1 MIEIKDVYKKF
12 GSKAVI
18 DGLTTNVQTGKTT
31 VFIGPSGCGK
41 STILKII
48 LGIVEPD
55 SGEIFVNNEDIF
67 KYDSKKLDDF
77 RSKIG
82 MVFQSAALFDSLKIW
97 ENVGFALLER
107 EGMKR
112 DAVREIAIEK
122 LKIVGLAGSEDLY
135 PSELS
140 GGMQKRAAIA
150 RAIAQNP
157 DMIFYDEPTTG
168 LDPIT
173 STIIEKL
180 IKKLQIEIGVT
191 SIIVTHQHSTIFNT
205 ADIITMFHKGK
216 AYWQGTVD
224 EIRQE
229 QDPLV
234 KNFIEG
240 NVSE

>member
-1 MIEIKDVYKKF
+1 MIIIKDVYKKF
-12 GSKAVI
+12 GSKTVL
-18 DGLTTNVQTGKTT
+18 DGLTINVEEGKTT

-48 LGIVEPD
+48 LGIVSAD
-55 SGEIFVNNEDIF
+55 SGEVIINDENIFA
-67 KYDSKKLDDF
+67 YDTKKLDQL

-112 DAVREIAIEK
+112 EEVREIAIEK
-122 LKIVGLAGSEDLY
+122 LKIVGLGGSEDLY

-157 DMIFYDEPTTG
+157 KIIFYDEPTTG

-173 STIIEKL
+173 STIIEEL
-180 IKKLQIEIGVT
+180 MKKLQVETGTT

-205 ADIITMFHKGK
+205 ADIITMFQKGK
-216 AYWQGTVD
+216 AYWYGTVE
-224 EIRQE
+224 EIKKE
-229 QDPLV
+229 EDPIV

-240 NVSE
+240 KVG

>member
-1 MIEIKDVYKKF
+1 MIIINDVHKKF
-12 GSKAVI
+12 GKKTVL
-18 DGLTTNVQTGKTT
+18 DGLTTNVETGKTT

-48 LGIVEPD
+48 LGIVSSD
-55 SGEIFVNNEDIF
+55 SGEVLINDENIFS
-67 KYDSKKLDDF
+67 YSSKKLDQF

-82 MVFQSAALFDSLKIW
+82 MVFQSAALFDSLSIW

-107 EGMKR
+107 DGRKR
-112 DAVREIAIEK
+112 EEVREIAIEK
-122 LKIVGLAGSEDLY
+122 LKIVGLGGSEDLY

-157 DMIFYDEPTTG
+157 EIIFYDEPTTG

-173 STIIEKL
+173 STIIEEL
-180 IKKLQIEIGVT
+180 MKKLQVETGLT

-205 ADIITMFHKGK
+205 ADIITMFQKGK
-216 AYWQGTVD
+216 AYWSGTVE
-224 EIRQE
+224 EIRHE
-229 QDPLV
+229 QDPIV

-240 NVSE
+240 KVG

>member
-12 GSKAVI
+12 GKKAVLNGVTANI
-18 DGLTTNVQTGKTT
+18 VDGKTT

-48 LGIVEPD
+48 LRLLEPD
-55 SGEIFVNNEDIF
+55 SGEIIIDGENIL
-67 KYDSKKLDDF
+67 KYNAVKMDLF
-77 RSKIG
+77 RST

-107 EGMKR
+107 EYRNK
-112 DAVREIAIEK
+112 DEVRKIAIEK
-122 LKIVGLAGSEDLY
+122 LKIVGLEGSEDLY

-150 RAIAQNP
+150 RAIAQDP
-157 DMIFYDEPTTG
+157 KILFYDEPTTG

-173 STIIEKL
+173 STVIEKL
-180 IKKLQIEIGVT
+180 MKSLQVDMGIT
-191 SIIVTHQHSTIFNT
+191 SVIVTHQHSTIFNC
-205 ADIITMFHKGK
+205 ADIITMFHKGRIHVS
-216 AYWQGTVD
+216 ATPEEILATED
-224 EIRQE
+224 E
-229 QDPLV
+229 LV

-240 NVSE
+240 KMD

>member
-1 MIEIKDVYKKF
+1 MIIINDVHKKF
-12 GSKAVI
+12 GKKTVL
-18 DGLTTNVQTGKTT
+18 DGLTTNVETGKTT

-48 LGIVEPD
+48 LGIVSSD
-55 SGEIFVNNEDIF
+55 SGEVLINDENIFS
-67 KYDSKKLDDF
+67 YSSKKLDQF

-82 MVFQSAALFDSLKIW
+82 MVFQSAALFDSLSIW

-107 EGMKR
+107 DGRKR
-112 DAVREIAIEK
+112 EEVREIAIEK
-122 LKIVGLAGSEDLY
+122 LKIVGLGGSEDLY

-157 DMIFYDEPTTG
+157 EIIFYDEPTTG

-173 STIIEKL
+173 STIIEEL
-180 IKKLQIEIGVT
+180 MKKLQVETGLT

-205 ADIITMFHKGK
+205 ADIITMFQKGK
-216 AYWQGTVD
+216 AYWSGTVE
-224 EIRQE
+224 EIRNE
-229 QDPLV
+229 QDPIV

-240 NVSE
+240 KVG

>member
-12 GSKAVI
+12 GKKAVLNGVTANI
-18 DGLTTNVQTGKTT
+18 VDGKTT

-48 LGIVEPD
+48 LRLLEPD
-55 SGEIFVNNEDIF
+55 SGEIIIDGENIL
-67 KYDSKKLDDF
+67 KYNAVKMDLF
-77 RSKIG
+77 RSTVG

-107 EGMKR
+107 EYRNK
-112 DAVREIAIEK
+112 DEVRKIAIEK
-122 LKIVGLAGSEDLY
+122 LKIVGLEGSEDLY

-150 RAIAQNP
+150 RAIAQDP
-157 DMIFYDEPTTG
+157 KILFYDEPTTG

-173 STIIEKL
+173 STVIEKL
-180 IKKLQIEIGVT
+180 MKSLQVDMGIT
-191 SIIVTHQHSTIFNT
+191 SVIVTHQHSTIFNC
-205 ADIITMFHKGK
+205 ADIITMFHKGRIHVS
-216 AYWQGTVD
+216 ATPEEILATED
-224 EIRQE
+224 E
-229 QDPLV
+229 LV

-240 NVSE
+240 KMD